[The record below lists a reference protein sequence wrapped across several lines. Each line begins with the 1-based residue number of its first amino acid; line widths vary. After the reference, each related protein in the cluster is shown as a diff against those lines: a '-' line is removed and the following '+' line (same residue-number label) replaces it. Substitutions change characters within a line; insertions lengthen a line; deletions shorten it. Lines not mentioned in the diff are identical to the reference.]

1 MKKRRESAIEREFRK
16 YVGDLGGKCYKFVS
30 PGNRGVADRL
40 IMLNGI
46 VSFLELKATGE
57 TLDPLQEY
65 FQRETKKQKKHSKNF
80 SLIQN
85 EKSKVFKRELYL
97 MKSCITNSQ

>member
-16 YVGDLGGKCYKFVS
+16 YVEDLGGKCYKFVS
-30 PGNRGVADRL
+30 PGNRGVTDRL

-65 FQRETKKQKKHSKNF
+65 FQRETKKQKVPCGWADNIEDAKKFVYENHI
-80 SLIQN
+80 LP
-85 EKSKVFKRELYL
+85 RH
-97 MKSCITNSQ
+97 T